1 MTEPNQQERLPWRLL
16 GLVLSMAFVFPSALL
31 VGYALGWW
39 LDKKLGTSPILVIVF
54 VLLGFFAAV
63 VELFRELKKLAK

>member
-1 MTEPNQQERLPWRLL
+1 MSDPNRQERPPWRLV

-31 VGYALGWW
+31 VGYVLGWW

-54 VLLGFFAAV
+54 IVLGFFAAL

>member
-1 MTEPNQQERLPWRLL
+1 MSDPNRQERPPWRLV

-31 VGYALGWW
+31 VGYVLGWW

-54 VLLGFFAAV
+54 IVLGFFAAV
-63 VELFRELKKLAK
+63 VELFRELKKFAK